1 MQPRASFNPASLSQ
15 PFAGGSGAAA
25 KTVYCTFASDKPPP
39 PARVEIPSLA
49 RDGEWLAA
57 ARFPSWA
64 PRTTL
69 PVQASVGARL
79 ELLPL
84 VRSWMQ
90 QSLSDSVSVTN

>member
-1 MQPRASFNPASLSQ
+1 MQSRASFNPASLSQ
-15 PFAGGSGAAA
+15 PFAGGSRAAA
-25 KTVYCTFASDKPPP
+25 KTVYCTFAGDKPPS

-57 ARFPSWA
+57 ALFSSWA
-64 PRTTL
+64 PRSTL

-90 QSLSDSVSVTN
+90 QSLSDGVSVTN